1 MTDLSYSQK
10 IRELSQKWMDGTI
23 SPEERMFLFSWY
35 DSFDDTQLELDPE
48 QARLFD
54 LLRQDMLNDIRQR
67 LGQGSGSASPTT
79 GDLAPPIRKMGFFRP
94 AAAAAALILVV
105 AGVWYFNRNTA
116 HPSAPALATTSP
128 SSRQD
133 VLPGSDKATLT
144 LADGSTID
152 LDNASAGSLATQGGT
167 HVSKTGDG
175 RITYTA
181 ATATSEEKTYNV
193 LSTPK
198 GGQYRLT
205 LQDGTQVWLNAG
217 SSIRYPTAFSGK
229 ERRVEVTGEAY
240 FDVTRNPEMPF
251 RVAVRGF
258 STAATEIEVLG
269 TQFNVNAYSD
279 EPVLKTTLL
288 DGAVRLVTPTASATL
303 RPAQQAILGGSGEMR
318 TAPVSD
324 PDEVIAWKEGAFEFD
339 HADIATVMR
348 QISRWYDVDIVY
360 QGPLP
365 ADLFSGRF
373 SRKTSLAG
381 VLKIMNISGVQLMAE
396 NKKIIIRSN

>member
-1 MTDLSYSQK
+1 MTNLPYSEK

-23 SPEERMFLFSWY
+23 SPEEKIFLFNWY
-35 DSFDDTQLELDPE
+35 DSFDDTELELDPE
-48 QARLFD
+48 QARLFN
-54 LLRQDMLNDIRQR
+54 LMQQDMLNDIRQR
-67 LGQGSGSASPTT
+67 LGHSSATVPTDDSNT
-79 GDLAPPIRKMGFFRP
+79 PVRKLRFLRP
-94 AAAAAALILVV
+94 AAAAAAIIVLA
-105 AGVWYFNRNTA
+105 AGAWYLTKSHDPA
-116 HPSAPALATTSP
+116 VTIMAGAPAP
-128 SSRQD
+128 SHRQD
-133 VLPGSDKATLT
+133 ILPGSDKAMLT

-152 LDNASAGSLATQGGT
+152 LDNASSGSLATQGGAQ
-167 HVSKTGDG
+167 VRKTSDG

-181 ATATSEEKTYNV
+181 AAPSEEKTYNV

-240 FDVTRNPEMPF
+240 FDVARNPEMPF

-258 STAATEIEVLG
+258 TSTATEIEVLG

-279 EPVLKTTLL
+279 EPVMKTTLL
-288 DGAVRLVTPTASATL
+288 EGAVRLVTPAASATL
-303 RPAQQAILGGSGEMR
+303 RPAQQAILGGSGELR
-318 TAPVSD
+318 TASVPD

-348 QISRWYDVDIVY
+348 QISRWYDVDVVY
-360 QGPLP
+360 QGPVP
-365 ADLFSGRF
+365 ADQFSGRF
-373 SRKTSLAG
+373 PRTTSLAG

>member
-1 MTDLSYSQK
+1 MTDLPQFQK
-10 IRELSQKWMDGTI
+10 IRELSQKWIDGTI
-23 SPEERMFLFSWY
+23 SPEERIFLFNWY
-35 DSFDDTQLELDPE
+35 DSFDDTQLELDME
-48 QARLFD
+48 QARLFSM
-54 LLRQDMLNDIRQR
+54 LQQDMLRDIQER
-67 LGQGSGSASPTT
+67 LGHT
-79 GDLAPPIRKMGFFRP
+79 APPIRKMGFLRP

-105 AGVWYFNRNTA
+105 AGVWYFSRSTA
-116 HPSAPALATTSP
+116 HPAAPTVAATTPSP
-128 SSRQD
+128 RQD
-133 VLPGSDKATLT
+133 VNPGSDKATLT
-144 LADGSTID
+144 LADGSTIN
-152 LDNASAGSLATQGGT
+152 LDNASAGSLATQGGAQ
-167 HVSKTGDG
+167 VSKAGEG

-181 ATATSEEKTYNV
+181 AAPSGEKTYNI

-240 FDVTRNPEMPF
+240 FDVARNPGMPF
-251 RVAVRGF
+251 RVAVKGF
-258 STAATEIEVLG
+258 TPTAAEIEVLG

-279 EPVLKTTLL
+279 EPVLRTTLL
-288 DGAVRLVTPTASATL
+288 DGAVKVVTPAASATL
-303 RPAQQAILGGSGEMR
+303 RPDQQAILGGSGEMKT
-318 TAPVSD
+318 TAVPD

-348 QISRWYDVDIVY
+348 QISRWYDVEVIY
-360 QGPLP
+360 QGPVT
-365 ADLFSGRF
+365 ADRFSGRF

-396 NKKIIIRSN
+396 NKKIIIRTN

>member
-1 MTDLSYSQK
+1 MTNLPYSEK

-23 SPEERMFLFSWY
+23 SPEEKLFLFNWY

-48 QARLFD
+48 QARLFN
-54 LLRQDMLNDIRQR
+54 LMQQDMLNDIRQR
-67 LGQGSGSASPTT
+67 LGHS
-79 GDLAPPIRKMGFFRP
+79 APPVRKLRFLRP
-94 AAAAAALILVV
+94 AAVAAAMILLA
-105 AGVWYFNRNTA
+105 AGGWYFTRGKAQPATA
-116 HPSAPALATTSP
+116 PLAATPASHHDI
-128 SSRQD
+128 Q
-133 VLPGSDKATLT
+133 PGSDKATLT

-152 LDNASAGSLATQGGT
+152 LDNASAGSLATQGSAQ
-167 HVSKTGDG
+167 VRKTGDG

-181 ATATSEEKTYNV
+181 AAPAEEKTYNV

-240 FDVTRNPEMPF
+240 FDVARNPEMPF
-251 RVAVRGF
+251 RVAVKGF
-258 STAATEIEVLG
+258 TPTTTEIEVLG
-269 TQFNVNAYSD
+269 TRFNVNAYGD
-279 EPVLKTTLL
+279 EPAMKTTLL
-288 DGAVRLVTPTASATL
+288 EGAVRLVTPAASATL

-318 TAPVSD
+318 TATVPD

-348 QISRWYDVDIVY
+348 QIARWYDVEVVY
-360 QGPLP
+360 QGPVP
-365 ADLFSGRF
+365 ADRFSGRF
-373 SRKTSLAG
+373 PRKTSLAG

-396 NKKIIIRSN
+396 NKKIIISSM